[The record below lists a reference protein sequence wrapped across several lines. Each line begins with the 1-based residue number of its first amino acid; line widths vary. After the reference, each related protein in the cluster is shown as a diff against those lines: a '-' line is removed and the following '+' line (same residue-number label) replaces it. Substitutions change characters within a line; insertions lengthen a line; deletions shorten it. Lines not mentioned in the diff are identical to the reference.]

1 MKAIVMEVKDGYAAV
16 LREDGVFEKIK
27 RDCSVGETIELEAA
41 GLKAPGA
48 TASAVTASSGQTN
61 VRKTAAKKLS
71 FPGARNLVAAAAAA
85 LFIVSGVGYQKMSVE
100 AYSYVTVDV
109 NPSIEYTLNR
119 MNQVINVEAVNEE
132 AEEIVAQLKAADIN
146 HKSLSDNMEETE
158 NLLKEAG
165 YITDDEDYILM
176 NVVSRN
182 DSHKERIEDEV
193 NKFAKDPGREKDTF
207 VITEGTTEDRTH
219 AREYRMSTGRFCEI
233 QRMDD
238 PDFETFRKRPV
249 EELMLGSGRIMRRGG
264 VSEDSAPE
272 DSSPEVENAPEFGN
286 LPGEDQNGTLKP
298 AEEDAA
304 LQEEAPGEAPEG
316 TPGVML
322 KEAPEGALEE
332 MPKEAPDGAPEGGP
346 GMKGRLPGEKPLN
359 EGQMPGGMGHPG
371 HFGEGPMQG
380 EMQRP
385 GEGELPGDMEQF
397 GEGQMPSAPQ
407 PGGMQPGGNFGR

>member
-176 NVVSRN
+176 NVVSKN
-182 DSHKERIEDEV
+182 EAHKERIESEV
-193 NKFAKDPGREKDTF
+193 NKFAENPGRQKDTF

-238 PDFETFRKRPV
+238 PDFETQRKRPV
-249 EELMLGSGRIMRRGG
+249 EELMRDSGRIMQRGG
-264 VSEDSAPE
+264 APE
-272 DSSPEVENAPEFGN
+272 DSSPEVENAPEFGD
-286 LPGEDQNGTLKP
+286 LPVEDQNGTLKP

-316 TPGVML
+316 TPGV
-322 KEAPEGALEE
+322 
-332 MPKEAPDGAPEGGP
+332 
-346 GMKGRLPGEKPLN
+346 KGRLPGEKPLN

-407 PGGMQPGGNFGR
+407 PGGMQPGGDFGR